1 MILQEDIVKYNEE
14 NNFIDGDFFESLANE
29 DVKYIKIDE
38 LESFLKVTDLSKITF
53 KILITHNG
61 DKPITKDLVEAVFC
75 PNSKIIHWYG
85 QNIACCH
92 EKLTCIPI
100 GLERKRW
107 FPELRKQ
114 GVLRTMQLSEEHINN
129 APTKLCYANFSI
141 DTNNIKR
148 MTCYNNLY
156 RIKCTNKVKSV
167 VDQQHPFNY
176 MEYLSDIHNHNFVIC
191 PEGNGID
198 THRMWE
204 AMYMAR
210 IPIVIKNHVT
220 ESFSD
225 MPILILDKWEDLSNE
240 LLIDCL
246 DYIYSKENTS
256 LNLEKLDREYW
267 KNRIYGTTE

>member
-1 MILQEDIVKYNEE
+1 MILQTDIIKNNEG
-14 NNFIDGDFFESLANE
+14 NHFIDGDFFESLANE
-29 DVKYIKIDE
+29 NVKYIKIDE
-38 LESFLKVTDLSKITF
+38 LEAFLNVTDLSKITF

-61 DKPITKDLVEAVFC
+61 DKPITKDLVDRVFAQ
-75 PNSKIIHWYG
+75 NSKVIHWYG
-85 QNIACCH
+85 QNVNCYH

-114 GVLRTMQLSEEHINN
+114 GTLRSMQLSEEHINN
-129 APTKLCYANFSI
+129 HPKKLCYANFSI

-148 MTCYNNLY
+148 LNCYNNLH
-156 RIKCTNKVKSV
+156 RINCTNKVKSV
-167 VDQQHPFNY
+167 VDQHQPFNY

-210 IPIVIKNHVT
+210 IPIVIRNHVT

-225 MPILILDKWEDLSNE
+225 MPILFLDKWEDLSNE
-240 LLIDCL
+240 LLLDCL
-246 DYIYSKENTS
+246 DYIYSKENNT
-256 LNLEKLDREYW
+256 LNLEKLNREYW
-267 KNRIYGTTE
+267 KNRIYGTKE